1 MDRAL
6 PASKR
11 LTLGNSRMSDD
22 SDRRAKRHRH
32 DQADGSGP
40 VAMNDAGSGPGS
52 GSSPAPAPVWGNA
65 TREAMLEDYRR
76 HWEGAWQDTRCVRTL
91 SGHTGYVRAVAVLDA
106 DRIVSGSCD
115 GTLKVWSVPAPR
127 RHMAALQINR
137 YWRDAIGN
145 PERKL
150 CQKWLSRQCE

>member
-1 MDRAL
+1 
-6 PASKR
+6 
-11 LTLGNSRMSDD
+11 MSEHAM
-22 SDRRAKRHRH
+22 RPAKRHRH

-65 TREAMLEDYRR
+65 TREAILEDYRR
-76 HWEGAWQDTRCVRTL
+76 HWKGAWQDTRCVRTL
-91 SGHTGYVRAVAVLDA
+91 SGHTGCVRAVAVLDA
-106 DRIVSGSCD
+106 DRIVSSSWD
-115 GTLKVWSVPAPR
+115 RTLKVWSVTDRR

-137 YWRDAIGN
+137 HWRDAIGN

-150 CQKWLSRQCE
+150 CRKWLTRQCE